1 MSKCIIFGALPV
13 CELTLK
19 IENGDLVIAAD
30 GGYETLKKLNIE
42 PDVIIGDFDSLKS
55 DLPQN
60 GNIIKH
66 PVKKNDTDTLLAIK
80 YGLEKG
86 YSDFIIYGCL
96 GGRLDHTLANIQAAS
111 FTAENNANA
120 VFVDQNTHLT
130 VIKNSSISFS
140 KENKGNISAFA
151 VSGNANGVTINN
163 LLYEVNNIELTP
175 DFPLGIS
182 NEFIKKAANI
192 SVTDGKLCVIWNGID
207 GQYTIERKEK

>member
-80 YGLEKG
+80 YGLENG
-86 YSDFIIYGCL
+86 YTDFIIYGHD
-96 GGRLDHTLANIQAAS
+96 R
-111 FTAENNANA
+111 
-120 VFVDQNTHLT
+120 
-130 VIKNSSISFS
+130 
-140 KENKGNISAFA
+140 NK
-151 VSGNANGVTINN
+151 
-163 LLYEVNNIELTP
+163 
-175 DFPLGIS
+175 DGILS
-182 NEFIKKAANI
+182 
-192 SVTDGKLCVIWNGID
+192 
-207 GQYTIERKEK
+207 

>member
-1 MSKCIIFGALPV
+1 MSKCIIFGALPI
-13 CELTLK
+13 CEFGAV
-19 IENGDLVIAAD
+19 IENGDLIIAAD

-42 PDVIIGDFDSLKS
+42 PDVIIGDFDSIES
-55 DLPQN
+55 SLPVN

-120 VFVDQNTHLT
+120 VFIDKDTYLT
-130 VIKNSSISFS
+130 VIKNTSVTFS
-140 KENKGNISAFA
+140 MTNTGNISVFA
-151 VSGNANGVTINN
+151 VSGNAKGVTINN

-182 NEFIKKAANI
+182 NEFIEKAANI
-192 SVTDGKLCVIWNGID
+192 SVADGKLCIIWNGID
-207 GQYTIERKEK
+207 GQYTIERKQK